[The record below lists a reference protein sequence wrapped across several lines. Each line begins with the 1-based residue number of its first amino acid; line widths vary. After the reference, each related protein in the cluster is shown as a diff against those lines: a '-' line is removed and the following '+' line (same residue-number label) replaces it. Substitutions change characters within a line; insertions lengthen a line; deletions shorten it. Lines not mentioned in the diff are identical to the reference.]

1 MSLEYGV
8 EEITMVLRERLFLA
22 GFERALE
29 REKERDTV
37 MERMWEMGISSKK
50 KEEEIY
56 RYKSDVDG
64 GVKVGQL
71 WVSVNG

>member
-37 MERMWEMGISSKK
+37 MERM
-50 KEEEIY
+50 
-56 RYKSDVDG
+56 
-64 GVKVGQL
+64 
-71 WVSVNG
+71 

>member
-29 REKERDTV
+29 REKESRRNLEFFV
-37 MERMWEMGISSKK
+37 VVVARSQVEAR
-50 KEEEIY
+50 
-56 RYKSDVDG
+56 
-64 GVKVGQL
+64 
-71 WVSVNG
+71 